1 MFKNFRRQ
9 HIKRARR
16 RGQVGNQSSL
26 RDRSKTQHGG
36 FVQRRARI
44 WSASPKTLRHRVRL
58 WKPHSARCVLAIPCF
73 VMTSSVIVER
83 SIGEGNSKKSSKKC
97 AAEAM
102 LKKLNEL
109 PTLPQSIAKSK
120 KQTQNKK
127 KNRNLIKVLFF
138 GNHSKNTE
146 ISRFSSKLFSRA
158 VTESRTRIWVT
169 YKPDQSID
177 ANSASQQREGA
188 TISFNR

>member
-26 RDRSKTQHGG
+26 RDRSKTQYVG

-44 WSASPKTLRHRVRL
+44 WSSSSKTLRHRVCL

-73 VMTSSVIVER
+73 VMTSSVIVEL

-146 ISRFSSKLFSRA
+146 ISRFSRKLFFPCSHR
-158 VTESRTRIWVT
+158 
-169 YKPDQSID
+169 KPHR
-177 ANSASQQREGA
+177 NTGHL
-188 TISFNR
+188 

>member
-9 HIKRARR
+9 HIERARR
-16 RGQVGNQSSL
+16 RGQVGNKSSL
-26 RDRSKTQHGG
+26 RDRSQTKHGG
-36 FVQRRARI
+36 LVQRRARI
-44 WSASPKTLRHRVRL
+44 WSASPKTLRHRVCL
-58 WKPHSARCVLAIPCF
+58 CKPHSARCVLAIPCF
-73 VMTSSVIVER
+73 VMTSSVIVEL

-127 KNRNLIKVLFF
+127 KNRNLIKV
-138 GNHSKNTE
+138 
-146 ISRFSSKLFSRA
+146 SS
-158 VTESRTRIWVT
+158 SRTLEKYGNIM
-169 YKPDQSID
+169 
-177 ANSASQQREGA
+177 
-188 TISFNR
+188 